1 MVKSKVGLA
10 KEYHIQPSE
19 IDKMVYFEYEYL
31 LEEINVIQKQ
41 QEEQNANHQKEYSSM
56 QNSMMPKMPQMTIPK
71 IQMPTI
77 QMPKL

>member
-1 MVKSKVGLA
+1 
-10 KEYHIQPSE
+10 
-19 IDKMVYFEYEYL
+19 MVYFEYEYL

-56 QNSMMPKMPQMTIPK
+56 QNSMMPKMPQMTMPK